1 MCMLGWG
8 YRFCEKLSK
17 SDMIGKEAEKFT
29 KKFDKIYKNERIKE
43 IGEFK
48 SLFPEIFKKIMRV
61 YDLIYL

>member
-1 MCMLGWG
+1 MCMLGWD
-8 YRFCEKLSK
+8 YRFCEKLNK

>member
-1 MCMLGWG
+1 MLGWG
-8 YRFCEKLSK
+8 YHFCEKLIK
-17 SDMIGKEAEKFT
+17 SDMIRKEAEKFT